1 MTTSDIQTQ
10 ITNAALQQGVPPSL
24 ALAVAQQESSF
35 NPNAVSKPNSN
46 GTVDYGL
53 FQINSSNLASFG
65 VTNPLDPTQNINA
78 GVAYL
83 GQLLTQYNGDQSK
96 ALAAYNAGP
105 GAVASGNIPSSTQSY
120 VAAVLANQG
129 QFSTVL
135 PADLTQSGD
144 TTDTT
149 DQTDSS
155 SDLASIFAQ
164 TVSIGGLTVSTPV
177 AFLGVG
183 FGIFL
188 LAKLFGD

>member
-1 MTTSDIQTQ
+1 MTTSDIQSQ
-10 ITNAALQQGVPPSL
+10 ITAAALQQGVDPSL

-35 NPNAVSKPNSN
+35 NPNAVSKPNAN

-65 VTNPLDPTQNINA
+65 VSNPLDPTQNINA
-78 GVAYL
+78 GVTYL

-129 QFSTVL
+129 QFSSSL
-135 PADLTQSGD
+135 PSDVTAPSDSTS
-144 TTDTT
+144 TDTT
-149 DQTDSS
+149 TSASVFDQTISIAGYDVPVVWG
-155 SDLASIFAQ
+155 LAG
-164 TVSIGGLTVSTPV
+164 IGLGL
-177 AFLGVG
+177 
-183 FGIFL
+183 L
-188 LAKLFGD
+188 LLSRLVD